1 VTHQYDDSVGE
12 LLHEMDGIR
21 PSYTLTGDEIYVR
34 AKVISSQPMT
44 NPYKEGE
51 TECAWLQPV
60 VYNVP

>member
-1 VTHQYDDSVGE
+1 VGE
-12 LLHEMDGIR
+12 LLHEMDGIH